1 MKLHCF
7 VILECCQK
15 GTFYFI
21 QLIFM
26 PLRIVIAVLS
36 IYEYVIIAI
45 YKSFKKKGVIRLK
58 YKDMLLEIVIS
69 NHICFLL

>member
-15 GTFYFI
+15 GNFYFI

-26 PLRIVIAVLS
+26 PLRIVTTALS
-36 IYEYVIIAI
+36 SYEYVIIAI
-45 YKSFKKKGVIRLK
+45 YKSFKNKGVWFS
-58 YKDMLLEIVIS
+58 EIFVWNI
-69 NHICFLL
+69 NICY